1 MPAIGYGSAMT
12 RRALLTTGFLA
23 GVALA
28 AAGCGSSQGSDAG
41 DAADSFH
48 AAVSAG
54 DGAAACDLLTR
65 SARSNLEQSAATACD
80 AAVLEELDPVEGTAG
95 SVSVFGTMAQARYMA
110 ETTFLTRFREG
121 WRVTAAGCTRGKAQV
136 YDCTVAGG

>member
-1 MPAIGYGSAMT
+1 MT
-12 RRALLTTGFLA
+12 GRALLATGWLA
-23 GVALA
+23 GAVLG

-48 AAVSAG
+48 SAVSAG
-54 DGAAACDLLTR
+54 DGAAACGLLTP

-80 AAVLEELDPVEGTAG
+80 AAVLEELDPVAG
-95 SVSVFGTMAQARYMA
+95 SPASVSVFGNMAQARYA
-110 ETTFLTRFREG
+110 SETTFLSRFRGG